1 MIHFSNGHAF
11 EFMAASGALGFDGK
25 GWAWEQPLRWAGLLK
40 PELFTII
47 LKSLTLHPRRGNLRL
62 WKPWS
67 CVRLLRGGTVNAVGL
82 TNPGIDAWLRDT
94 APQIEKSG
102 WNFVVS
108 IHGEKLEEYLEMA
121 KRLAGCRFL
130 KGIEINVSCPN
141 TESGLP
147 GDTRSVIDTA
157 VAMHAVTNFPLILKL
172 SAAHDYLTIAEE
184 TAKHVEAISIN
195 SVPWRMVFPGKKS
208 PLAGLG
214 GGGVSGK
221 IAQPWTWRM
230 AEEISR
236 TAGLPVIGAGVW
248 EYDDIGK
255 LFDLGCGAV
264 SFGSLFLR
272 YPWRPTT
279 FVERFRACP

>member
-1 MIHFSNGHAF
+1 
-11 EFMAASGALGFDGK
+11 MAASGALGFDGK
-25 GWAWEQPLRWAGLLK
+25 GWPWEQPLRWAGLLR
-40 PELFTII
+40 PELFTIVV
-47 LKSLTLHPRRGNLRL
+47 KSLTLHPRRGNLRL
-62 WKPWS
+62 WNPLG

-94 APQIEKSG
+94 APLIEKSG
-102 WNFVVS
+102 WNFIVS

-121 KRLAGCRFL
+121 KRLSSCRFL

-141 TESGLP
+141 TESGIREN
-147 GDTRSVIDTA
+147 TRAVIDTA
-157 VAMHAVTNFPLILKL
+157 VAMHAVSDFPLILKL
-172 SAAHDYLTIAEE
+172 SSVHDYLTIAEE
-184 TAKHVEAISIN
+184 TAKHIEAISIN
-195 SVPWRMVFPGKKS
+195 SVPWATMFPGKKS
-208 PLAGLG
+208 PLAKMG

-236 TAGLPVIGAGVW
+236 TAGIPVIGAGVW

-264 SFGSLFLR
+264 AFGSLFLR
-272 YPWRPTT
+272 YPWRPTD
-279 FVERFRACP
+279 FVARFKSKN